1 MYQVHP
7 RWCSGKESACHCR
20 RCGLG
25 RSPGGGNG
33 NTLQYSCLGNPMD
46 RGACQATICGIVK
59 QSKVTEQLSTHNIY
73 QALCELL
80 GTARL
85 DKCGLFPQLFS
96 YYRKVIVPLL
106 HITCFFW
113 FINSCKR
120 IISIYPFPSVCF
132 PRCIPTDFQDAI
144 I

>member
-1 MYQVHP
+1 MAKNLPATAGDVGSTP
-7 RWCSGKESACHCR
+7 
-20 RCGLG
+20 GLG

-46 RGACQATICGIVK
+46 RGACQATVCGVVK
-59 QSKVTEQLSTHNIY
+59 QLNVTEQLSTHNTY

-85 DKCGLFPQLFS
+85 DKCALFPKLFS

-113 FINSCKR
+113 FINSCRR
-120 IISIYPFPSVCF
+120 IISTYPFPSVCF